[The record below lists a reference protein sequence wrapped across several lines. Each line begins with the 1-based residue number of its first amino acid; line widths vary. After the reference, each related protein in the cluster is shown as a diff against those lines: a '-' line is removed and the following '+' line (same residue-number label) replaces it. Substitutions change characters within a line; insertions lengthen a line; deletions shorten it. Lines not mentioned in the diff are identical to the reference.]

1 MPFSE
6 IQQKNVI
13 QELQTYLRF
22 ISFQNKEI
30 PRIEPTG
37 IYNDRTRDAVT
48 AFQSLYNLPVTGA
61 VDEATW
67 NEIYAVYKEI
77 EAYLSAVTAISP
89 FPDRDFQ
96 ICEGDSGATVFILQA
111 LINAVAEFYDNIPS
125 VPVTGICDTA
135 TANAIKRLQAAAG
148 LPVNG
153 IIDDKTWDAL
163 ATLYN
168 VKSYMDW
175 ATS

>member
-30 PRIEPTG
+30 PRVEPTG
-37 IYNDRTRDAVT
+37 VYTDRTREAVT
-48 AFQSLYNLPVTGA
+48 MFQSLYNLPVTGA
-61 VDEATW
+61 VDEETW

-96 ICEGDSGATVFILQA
+96 ICAGDSGATVFILQA
-111 LINAVAEFYDNIPS
+111 LLNAVAEFYDNIPT
-125 VPVTGICDTA
+125 VPITGICDNATETA
-135 TANAIKRLQAAAG
+135 VKKLQEAAG

-153 IIDDKTWDAL
+153 IIDDKTWDSL
-163 ATLYN
+163 AALYN

>member
-1 MPFSE
+1 MPISE
-6 IQQKNVI
+6 TQQKNVI
-13 QELQTYLRF
+13 QELQTYLRY

-30 PRIEPTG
+30 PRVEPTG
-37 IYNDRTRDAVT
+37 VYNARTRDAVT
-48 AFQSLYNLPVTGA
+48 MFQSLYDLPVTGT
-61 VDEATW
+61 VDEETW
-67 NEIYAVYKEI
+67 NAIYSVYKEI

-111 LINAVAEFYDNIPS
+111 LINAIAEHYSNIP
-125 VPVTGICDTA
+125 PVAITGICDAATETA
-135 TANAIKRLQAAAG
+135 VKALQQTAG
-148 LPVNG
+148 LPPSG
-153 IIDDKTWDAL
+153 IIDDRTWDAL
-163 ATLYN
+163 ASLYN